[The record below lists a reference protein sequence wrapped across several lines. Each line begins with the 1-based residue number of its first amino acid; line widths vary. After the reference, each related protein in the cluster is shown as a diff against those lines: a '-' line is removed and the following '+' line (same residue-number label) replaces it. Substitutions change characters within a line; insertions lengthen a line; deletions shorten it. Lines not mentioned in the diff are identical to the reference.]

1 MKNGFATIN
10 GVELDGVTGGNWVGS
25 SARFLGRVAGKLA
38 WPVTAGM
45 AAYDGYQGYS
55 RARARGA
62 GVGESLAAGGQNAA
76 SGLTFGLIPE
86 SR

>member
-1 MKNGFATIN
+1 MKTEFETIE
-10 GVELDGVTGGNWVGS
+10 GMDLDGVGGGNGWAAAG
-25 SARFLGRVAGKLA
+25 RFLGRAAGKLA
-38 WPVTAGM
+38 WPVTAGL

-62 GVGESLAAGGQNAA
+62 GVGESLAAAGQNAA